1 MSPKVLM
8 LGWGFPPNVSG
19 GLDTHVGELFD
30 GMRAQGIDIELVLP
44 AEYAP
49 AGRDGIV
56 GVPTGE
62 GDIITRVGRMS
73 ETFAAHAADADIIH
87 THDWFGYGP
96 GSQAAAAHD
105 VPWLTS
111 FHSLSSDRNVD
122 PPEREV
128 ETERRLARRA
138 DHSIAVSKLLAG
150 RVRDQYGADPD
161 VVYNGFSTPRQT
173 GADVRARHDIA
184 HDDPM
189 LLFVGRHTHQKGI
202 DHLLY
207 ALEHLP
213 QEELTLVLG
222 GTGHLTPRLERFA
235 ELLGVRDSLVLAGY
249 VSEAELGDYY
259 AAADLFVSPS
269 LSEPF
274 GITITEALMVGTRV
288 VATES
293 GVGEILP
300 TDALIE
306 VETDSRSIAAGV
318 TRGLALSGDPQ
329 FEAREWPAVAEETLA
344 VYEQLS

>member
-1 MSPKVLM
+1 MDVAM
-8 LGWGFPPNVSG
+8 LGWGFPPDVTG
-19 GLDTHVGELFD
+19 GLDTHVGELFE
-30 GMRAQGIDIELVLP
+30 GLRAAGVDVRLVLP
-44 AEYAP
+44 AEHAP
-49 AGRDGIV
+49 EREGIV
-56 GVPTGE
+56 PVETGR
-62 GDIITRVGRMS
+62 GDILTRVNRM
-73 ETFAAHAADADIIH
+73 TDAFVDAAAGADVVH

-138 DHSIAVSKLLAG
+138 DHCLAVSELLAA
-150 RVRDQYGADPD
+150 RVREQYGADPD
-161 VVYNGFSTPRQT
+161 VVYNGFSTPNRT
-173 GADVRARHDIA
+173 GVDVRERHGIGD
-184 HDDPM
+184 DDPM

-207 ALEHLP
+207 AMEGLP
-213 QEELTLVLG
+213 QDDLTLVLG
-222 GTGHLTPRLERFA
+222 GTGHLTPRLKRFA
-235 ELLGVRDSLVLAGY
+235 DLLGVRDSLVFAGY
-249 VSEAELGDYY
+249 VDEAELGDYY

-300 TDALIE
+300 PDALVE
-306 VETDSRSIAAGV
+306 VEVDSRSIAAGV
-318 TRGLALSGDPQ
+318 TRGLAMSGDPE
-329 FEAREWPAVAEETLA
+329 FEPRPWSAVAEETLD
-344 VYEQLS
+344 VYERMV

>member
-1 MSPKVLM
+1 M
-8 LGWGFPPNVSG
+8 LGWGFPPDVTG
-19 GLDTHVGELFD
+19 GLDTHVGELFE
-30 GMRAQGIDIELVLP
+30 GLRAEGATVRLVLP
-44 AEYAP
+44 AEHAP
-49 AGRDGIV
+49 DREGIV
-56 GVPTGE
+56 PVETGQ
-62 GDIITRVGRMS
+62 GDILTRVNRM
-73 ETFAAHAADADIIH
+73 TDAFVDAAADADVVH

-138 DHSIAVSKLLAG
+138 DHSVAVSKLLAG
-150 RVRDQYGADPD
+150 RVRDQYGADPE

-173 GADVRARHDIA
+173 GVDVRARHDIDP
-184 HDDPM
+184 DDPM

-202 DHLLY
+202 DHLLA

-213 QEELTLVLG
+213 QEDLTLVLG

-235 ELLGVRDSLVLAGY
+235 ELLGVRDSLVFAGY
-249 VSEAELGDYY
+249 VPEAELGDYY

-306 VETDSRSIAAGV
+306 VEPDSRSIAAGV
-318 TRGLALSGDPQ
+318 TRGLALPGDPQ
-329 FEAREWPAVAEETLA
+329 FEARPWSAVATETLA
-344 VYEQLS
+344 VYEEMA

>member
-1 MSPKVLM
+1 MEVAM
-8 LGWGFPPNVSG
+8 LGWGFPPDVTG
-19 GLDTHVGELFD
+19 GLDTHVGELFE
-30 GMRAQGIDIELVLP
+30 GLRAEGVEVRLVLP
-44 AEYAP
+44 SEHAP
-49 AGRDGIV
+49 EREGIV
-56 GVPTGE
+56 PVETGR
-62 GDIITRVGRMS
+62 GDILTRVNRM
-73 ETFAAHAADADIIH
+73 TDAFVDAAAGADVIH

-150 RVRDQYGADPD
+150 RVSEQYGADPD
-161 VVYNGFSTPRQT
+161 VVYNGFSTPTRT
-173 GADVRARHDIA
+173 GVDVRDRHGVGD
-184 HDDPM
+184 DDPM

-202 DHLLY
+202 DHLFY
-207 ALEHLP
+207 ALEHLQ
-213 QEELTLVLG
+213 QEDLTLVVG

-235 ELLGVRDSLVLAGY
+235 ELLGVRDKLVFAGY
-249 VSEAELGDYY
+249 VSDEELGDYY

-293 GVGEILP
+293 GVGEILSP
-300 TDALIE
+300 DAVVE
-306 VETDSRSIAAGV
+306 VDVDSRSLAAGV
-318 TRGLALSGDPQ
+318 TEGLTIPGDPE
-329 FEAREWPAVAEETLA
+329 FEPRPWSAVAAETLEI
-344 VYEQLS
+344 YEKTAS

>member
-1 MSPKVLM
+1 M
-8 LGWGFPPNVSG
+8 LGWGFPPDVTG
-19 GLDTHVGELFD
+19 GLDTHVGALFEGLRMEGVD
-30 GMRAQGIDIELVLP
+30 VSLVLP
-44 AEYAP
+44 AEHAP
-49 AGRDGIV
+49 DRPGIV
-56 GVPTGE
+56 PVETGR
-62 GDIITRVGRMS
+62 GDILTRVNRM
-73 ETFAAHAADADIIH
+73 TDAFVDAAADADVVH

-138 DHSIAVSKLLAG
+138 DHSLAVSRLLAG

-161 VVYNGFSTPRQT
+161 VVYNGFSTPEQS
-173 GADVRARHDIA
+173 GVDVRERHGIA
-184 HDDPM
+184 DDAPM

-207 ALEHLP
+207 ALEQLQQP
-213 QEELTLVLG
+213 GLRLVVG
-222 GTGHLTPRLERFA
+222 GTGHLTERLERFA
-235 ELLGVRDSLVLAGY
+235 ELLGVRDRLVLAGY
-249 VSEAELGDYY
+249 VPERELGDYY

-293 GVGEILP
+293 GVGEILSA
-300 TDALIE
+300 DAVVE
-306 VETDSRSIAAGV
+306 VDPDSRSIAAGV
-318 TRGLALSGDPQ
+318 TRGLAMPGEPE
-329 FEAREWPAVAEETLA
+329 FEPRPWSAVATETLDI
-344 VYEQLS
+344 YERLAD

>member
-1 MSPKVLM
+1 MDVAM
-8 LGWGFPPNVSG
+8 LGWGFPPDVTG
-19 GLDTHVGELFD
+19 GLDTHVGELFE
-30 GMRAQGIDIELVLP
+30 GLRAEGVDVSLVLP
-44 AEYAP
+44 AEHAP
-49 AGRDGIV
+49 ERDGIV
-56 GVPTGE
+56 PVETGR
-62 GDIITRVGRMS
+62 GDILTRVNRM
-73 ETFAAHAADADIIH
+73 TDAFVDAAAGADVVH

-138 DHSIAVSKLLAG
+138 DHSVAVSRLLAD
-150 RVRDQYGADPD
+150 RVREQYGAAPD
-161 VVYNGFSTPRQT
+161 VVYNGFSTPQRT
-173 GADVRARHDIA
+173 GLDVRERHGLA
-184 HDDPM
+184 PDDPM

-213 QEELTLVLG
+213 QDDLTLVVG
-222 GTGHLTPRLERFA
+222 GTGHLTPRLRRFA
-235 ELLGVRDSLVLAGY
+235 DLLGVRDSLVFAGY
-249 VSEAELGDYY
+249 LPERELGDYY

-288 VATES
+288 VATRS

-300 TDALIE
+300 RDALIE
-306 VETDSRSIAAGV
+306 VAPDSRSIAAGV
-318 TRGLALSGDPQ
+318 TRGLALPGDPE
-329 FEAREWPAVAEETLA
+329 FEPRPWSAVAEETLA
-344 VYEQLS
+344 VYERLV